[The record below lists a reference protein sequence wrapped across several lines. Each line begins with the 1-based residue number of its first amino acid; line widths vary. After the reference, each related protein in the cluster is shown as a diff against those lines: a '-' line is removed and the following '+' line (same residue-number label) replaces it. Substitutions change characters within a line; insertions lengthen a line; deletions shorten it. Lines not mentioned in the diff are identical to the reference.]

1 MTNNTRHHLLPSMLL
16 TAMALGTGWAIR
28 GSFGHEQG
36 AAWAGAIGA
45 LAIILVAK
53 RQDWY
58 QRFLAAGFA
67 AAAGYGVTGI
77 ISYGKV
83 VGYGAGIDFGNVYY
97 GFLMLFV
104 IGALFGWL
112 GGGLFALALEDRKS
126 KPVNWPALIVEMT
139 CGGLI
144 VYFFLVREFEWL
156 MTPPRGEEWAACLG
170 MGLALSWYCYRQE
183 FRAPLRV
190 AFFSAIGAGFGFAFG
205 NFLQVMGRSA
215 AITGLNLWN
224 VMEYSIGFCG
234 GLGLAYG
241 VFTSQWSA
249 EENPVEKKSVL
260 TPLLFL
266 GLLIPFFVWDQSFN
280 LAHMDGGTPSQFI
293 VQWVSLALVFLFA
306 AFAMKKYYAAAK
318 DLQQPADFKAVFVF
332 FLALLIFYII
342 FHILISDTWV
352 HGLSI
357 EQGLYLLNLAGLIIF
372 LPKFFATSV
381 PASDSLR
388 KQLVLL
394 GLIVLVLAV
403 LAMIAIHAHGPVPN
417 MQKRFE

>member
-1 MTNNTRHHLLPSMLL
+1 MLL

-45 LAIILVAK
+45 LAVILVAK

-77 ISYGKV
+77 VSYGKV
-83 VGYGAGIDFGNVYY
+83 VGYGAGVDFGNVYY
-97 GFLMLFV
+97 GFLMLFA

-112 GGGLFALALEDRKS
+112 GGGLFALALEDRKA
-126 KPVNWPALIVEMT
+126 KPVNWPMLIVEMT

-170 MGLALSWYCYRQE
+170 MGLALSWYCYRYDY
-183 FRAPLRV
+183 RAPLRV
-190 AFFSAIGAGFGFAFG
+190 AFFAAIGAGFGFAFG

-215 AITGLNLWN
+215 GLTGLNLWN

-241 VFTSQWSA
+241 VFTSQWP
-249 EENPVEKKSVL
+249 EEESPVERKSVL
-260 TPLLFL
+260 IPLLFL

-280 LAHMDGGTPSQFI
+280 LAHLDNSTPEQWNIQWIALGLVLLFGAFVLQRNFLAARKVPQQFEFK
-293 VQWVSLALVFLFA
+293 SVFLF
-306 AFAMKKYYAAAK
+306 
-318 DLQQPADFKAVFVF
+318 
-332 FLALLIFYII
+332 FLSLLGLYLL
-342 FHILISDTWV
+342 FHVLISDTWG
-352 HGLSI
+352 HGPSI
-357 EQGLYLLNLAGLIIF
+357 EQGLYLLNFAALFVF
-372 LPKFFATSV
+372 LPKLQANWLMGSAGFRK
-381 PASDSLR
+381 SLLLLLL
-388 KQLVLL
+388 LV
-394 GLIVLVLAV
+394 VVLAV
-403 LAMIAIHAHGPVPN
+403 LAFIAIHAHGPVPN

>member
-1 MTNNTRHHLLPSMLL
+1 MRNTLNGLLPSMLL
-16 TAMALGTGWAIR
+16 SAMALGTGWAIR

-45 LAIILVAK
+45 LAVILVAK
-53 RQDWY
+53 RPDWY
-58 QRFLAAGFA
+58 NRFLSACFA

-77 ISYGKV
+77 MSYGKV
-83 VGYGAGIDFGNVYY
+83 VGYGAGVDFGNVYY

-104 IGALFGWL
+104 IGGLFGWL
-112 GGGLFALALEDRKS
+112 GGGLFALALEDRKT

-183 FRAPLRV
+183 YRAPLRV
-190 AFFSAIGAGFGFAFG
+190 AFFAAIGAGFGFAFG

-215 AITGLNLWN
+215 GITGLNLWN
-224 VMEYSIGFCG
+224 VMEYSIGFFG

-241 VFTSQWSA
+241 VFTTQWP
-249 EENPVEKKSVL
+249 EVEAKSEKRPAL

-280 LAHMDGGTPSQFI
+280 LAHTDSHTPGQFY
-293 VQWVSLALVFLFA
+293 VQWIALALVLLFG
-306 AFAMKKYYAAAK
+306 AFAGKRYYVAARN
-318 DLQQPADFKAVFVF
+318 LPQPFSFTALFIF
-332 FLALLIFYII
+332 FLAILGLYII
-342 FHILISDTWV
+342 FHVLISDTWV
-352 HGLSI
+352 KGVSI
-357 EQGLYLLNLAGLIIF
+357 EQGLYLLNLAILIIF
-372 LPKFFATSV
+372 LPKPYASWAT
-381 PASDSLR
+381 ASGSLR
-388 KQLVLL
+388 KQLVLP
-394 GLIVLVLAV
+394 GIIVLVLAV
-403 LAMIAIHAHGPVPN
+403 LAMIAIYAHGPVPN
-417 MQKRFE
+417 MQQRFE